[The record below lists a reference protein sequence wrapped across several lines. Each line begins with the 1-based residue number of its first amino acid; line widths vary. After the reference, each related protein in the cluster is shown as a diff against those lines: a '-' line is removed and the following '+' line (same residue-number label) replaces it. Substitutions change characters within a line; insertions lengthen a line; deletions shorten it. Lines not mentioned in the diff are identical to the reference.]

1 MENQPK
7 KRRSV
12 LFPVILIVLV
22 LAGGAYGYHIFDYRS
37 KHEATDDAQIA
48 SNMAPV
54 VSRISGYVEAVRVKD
69 NQPVHK
75 GDTLVI
81 LDHRDQQILVQQA
94 RAALETALSNV
105 ASSQAATAATSKNVN
120 TYKAAITT
128 ANAQIEA
135 ARVNVWKTTEDLKRY
150 ANLIKD
156 RSITQQ
162 QYEQALAA
170 KETAEKQLQVLIEQ
184 KGQVIQQTG
193 AAESQTVASSAQINV
208 AKAMVKQREA
218 DVANALLN
226 LSYTVI
232 VAPEDGFV
240 SKVPVQAGQ
249 FVQAGAQLF
258 SLVRSNE
265 KWVVANFKETQL
277 SRMLEGQ
284 KAEIEIDAFPGRKF
298 EAQITSFSPA
308 TGSSFSLLPPDNAT
322 GNFVKVVQRVP
333 VRLDFVHPDQEIIAR
348 LRAGMNVHAEVS
360 LQ

>member
-12 LFPVILIVLV
+12 LFPIILVALV
-22 LAGGAYGYHIFDYRS
+22 LGGAAYGYHILSYRL

-54 VSRISGYVEAVRVKD
+54 VSRISGYVESVKVKD

-81 LDHRDQQILVQQA
+81 LDSRDQEILVQQA
-94 RAALETALSNV
+94 QAALETALSNV

-120 TYKAAITT
+120 THKAAVTT

-170 KETAEKQLQVLIEQ
+170 KESAEKQLQVLIEQ
-184 KGQVIQQTG
+184 KGQVVQQTG

-208 AKAMVKQREA
+208 ARAIVKQREA
-218 DVANALLN
+218 DLANALLN
-226 LSYTVI
+226 RSYTVI

-277 SRMLEGQ
+277 SKMQEGQ

-298 EAQITSFSPA
+298 EARITSFSPA

-333 VRLDFVHPDQEIIAR
+333 VRLDFVHPDQEIIAK